1 MLQMP
6 LTLSLSPSDGE
17 RVFKG
22 QVRGLPV
29 NPMFVIGKWYG
40 PFRHLLQACRERAR
54 ALPHVRRD
62 LAPRARSNP

>member
-6 LTLSLSPSDGE
+6 LTPSLSPSDGK
-17 RVFKG
+17 RVFEG

-29 NPMFVIGKWYG
+29 NPLLVIGKWYG
-40 PFRHLLQACRERAR
+40 PFRHRLQACRERAR
-54 ALPHVRRD
+54 ALPSAPRD